1 MVEFIE
7 KVVYINLE
15 SRKDRLEQIQQELSI
30 FPPEKVERFNAI
42 FNEKGAIG
50 CSMSHIAVLEM
61 AISQNWKNVL
71 IVEDDMHWSN
81 FSQPIE
87 LLNKLLSPPY
97 DVIGLGGTL
106 VNYNRN
112 TYKASF
118 FSTTIAYVISHH
130 YYPILL
136 ENFKEGCQKLI
147 QSYEPPKYALDR
159 YWQQIQSRD
168 NWYII
173 MPPICIQRPSYSD
186 IEKKDVDYTSIFT
199 NPEQQQKRNP
209 LLKFLRRQ

>member
-1 MVEFIE
+1 MELIE

-15 SRKDRLEQIQQELSI
+15 RRKDRLVQIQQELSN
-30 FPPEKVERFNAI
+30 FPPEKVQRFDAI
-42 FNEKGAIG
+42 SHEKGLIG
-50 CSMSHIAVLEM
+50 CVKSHIAVLEL

-71 IVEDDMHWSN
+71 IVEDDMQWSSN
-81 FSQPIE
+81 FSE
-87 LLNKLLSPPY
+87 VVLRKLLSQSY

-118 FSTTIAYVISHH
+118 FSTTTAYVISNH
-130 YYPILL
+130 YYSVLL
-136 ENFKEGCQKLI
+136 ENFRQGCQKLVE
-147 QSYEPPKYALDR
+147 SYEPQKYALDR
-159 YWQQIQSRD
+159 YWQQIQARD

-186 IEKKDVDYTSIFT
+186 IENTDVNYSSLF
-199 NPEQQQKRNP
+199 NRKPNP
-209 LLKFLRRQ
+209 LSKWFKRQ

>member
-1 MVEFIE
+1 MELIE

-15 SRKDRLEQIQQELSI
+15 RRKDRLEQIQKELSI
-30 FPPEKVERFNAI
+30 FPPEKVQRFNAI
-42 FNEKGAIG
+42 SHEKGAIG

-71 IVEDDMHWSN
+71 IVEDDMQWSN
-81 FSQPIE
+81 FSQTIE
-87 LLNKLLSPPY
+87 LLNKLLSQPY
-97 DVIGLGGTL
+97 DVIGLGGTF

-112 TYKASF
+112 TYKAYS
-118 FSTTIAYVISHH
+118 FSTTTGYVVSNH
-130 YYPILL
+130 YYSVLL

-147 QSYEPPKYALDR
+147 EKYEPVKYAIDR
-159 YWQQIQSRD
+159 YWNQIQSRD

-186 IEKKDVDYTSIFT
+186 VENADVNYSLKFNGKT
-199 NPEQQQKRNP
+199 NP
-209 LLKFLRRQ
+209 LLRWLRR

>member
-1 MVEFIE
+1 MDFIE

-15 SRKDRLEQIQQELSI
+15 RRKDRLVQIQKELSI
-30 FPPEKVERFNAI
+30 FPPEKVQRFDAI
-42 FNEKGAIG
+42 SHEKGLIG
-50 CSMSHIAVLEM
+50 CVKSHIAVLEM

-71 IVEDDMHWSN
+71 IVEDDMQWSN
-81 FSQPIE
+81 FSE
-87 LLNKLLSPPY
+87 ALLNKLLSQPY

-112 TYKASF
+112 TYRASF
-118 FSTTIAYVISHH
+118 FSTTTAYVISNH
-130 YYPILL
+130 YYPVLL

-147 QSYEPPKYALDR
+147 EKYEPPKYALDR
-159 YWQQIQSRD
+159 YWQQIQARD

-186 IEKKDVDYTSIFT
+186 IENADVNYS
-199 NPEQQQKRNP
+199 
-209 LLKFLRRQ
+209 LLFNGKPNRLSRWFRR

>member
-1 MVEFIE
+1 MELIE

-15 SRKDRLEQIQQELSI
+15 RRKDRLEHIQKELSI
-30 FPPEKVERFNAI
+30 FPPEKVQRFDAI
-42 FNEKGAIG
+42 SHEKGAIG

-71 IVEDDMHWSN
+71 IVEDDMQWYN
-81 FSQPIE
+81 FSE
-87 LLNKLLSPPY
+87 VLLNKLLSQPY
-97 DVIGLGGTL
+97 DVIGLGGTF
-106 VNYNRN
+106 VKYNKD

-118 FSTTIAYVISHH
+118 FSTATAYVISNH

-136 ENFKEGCQKLI
+136 QNLKEGCQKLI
-147 QSYEPPKYALDR
+147 EIYEPSRYALDR
-159 YWQQIQSRD
+159 YWKQLQARD

-186 IEKKDVDYTSIFT
+186 IERRNVDYTSLFIF
-199 NPEQQQKRNP
+199 NDKKRNS
-209 LLKFLRRQ
+209 LLKFLRR

>member
-1 MVEFIE
+1 MELIE

-15 SRKDRLEQIQQELSI
+15 KRKDRLVQIQKELSI
-30 FPPEKVERFNAI
+30 FPPEKVQRFNAI

-50 CSMSHIAVLEM
+50 ASMSHIAVLEL

-71 IVEDDMHWSN
+71 IVEDDMQWYN
-81 FSQPIE
+81 FSEVI
-87 LLNKLLSPPY
+87 LRSLLSQPY
-97 DVIGLGGTL
+97 DVIGLGGTF
-106 VNYNRN
+106 VRYNKD

-118 FSTTIAYVISHH
+118 FSTATAYVISNH
-130 YYPILL
+130 YYSVLL
-136 ENFKEGCQKLI
+136 QNFKESCQKLI
-147 QSYEPPKYALDR
+147 ESYEPPKYALDR

-186 IEKKDVDYTSIFT
+186 IEKKDVDYTELFNSKT
-199 NPEQQQKRNP
+199 KRSF
-209 LLKFLRRQ
+209 LDRLRR

>member
-1 MVEFIE
+1 MELIE

-15 SRKDRLEQIQQELSI
+15 RRKDRLEQIKQELSI
-30 FPPEKVERFNAI
+30 FPPEKVHRFNAI
-42 FNEKGAIG
+42 SHEKGLIG
-50 CSMSHIAVLEM
+50 CVKSHIAVLEM

-71 IVEDDMHWSN
+71 IVEDDMQWSN
-81 FSQPIE
+81 FSEGILRNLISQ
-87 LLNKLLSPPY
+87 PY

-118 FSTTIAYVISHH
+118 FSTTTAYVISNH
-130 YYPILL
+130 YYSVLL

-147 QSYEPPKYALDR
+147 ESYEPPKYALDR
-159 YWQQIQSRD
+159 YWQQIQARD

-186 IEKKDVDYTSIFT
+186 IENAEVNYKTLFNRK
-199 NPEQQQKRNP
+199 PNP
-209 LLKFLRRQ
+209 LSKWFKR

>member
-1 MVEFIE
+1 MELIE

-15 SRKDRLEQIQQELSI
+15 RRKDRLEQIQKELSI
-30 FPPEKVERFNAI
+30 FPPEKVQRFNAI
-42 FNEKGAIG
+42 SHEKGAIG
-50 CSMSHIAVLEM
+50 CFMSHIAVLEM

-71 IVEDDMHWSN
+71 IVEDDMQWSN
-81 FSQPIE
+81 FSQTIE
-87 LLNKLLSPPY
+87 LLNKLLSQPY
-97 DVIGLGGTL
+97 DVIGLGGTF
-106 VNYNRN
+106 VKYNKD

-118 FSTTIAYVISHH
+118 FSTATAYVISNH
-130 YYPILL
+130 YYSVLL
-136 ENFKEGCQKLI
+136 QNFKQGCKNLI
-147 QSYEPPKYALDR
+147 ENYSPQLFALDR
-159 YWQQIQSRD
+159 YWKQIQARD
-168 NWYII
+168 NWYIV

>member
-1 MVEFIE
+1 MELIE

-15 SRKDRLEQIQQELSI
+15 KRKDRLEQIKQELSI
-30 FPPEKVERFNAI
+30 FPPEKVQRFNAI

-71 IVEDDMHWSN
+71 IVEDDMQWSN
-81 FSQPIE
+81 FSQTIE
-87 LLNKLLSPPY
+87 TLNKLLSQPY
-97 DVIGLGGTL
+97 DVIGLGGTF

-118 FSTTIAYVISHH
+118 FSTTTAYVISNH
-130 YYPILL
+130 YYPVLL
-136 ENFKEGCQKLI
+136 DNFKEGCQKLI
-147 QSYEPPKYALDR
+147 ESYEPPKYALDR
-159 YWQQIQSRD
+159 YWQQIQARD

-173 MPPICIQRPSYSD
+173 MPPICIQRSSYSD
-186 IEKKDVDYTSIFT
+186 IENT
-199 NPEQQQKRNP
+199 NVNYNSLFNSKTKRSF
-209 LLKFLRRQ
+209 LDRLRR

>member
-1 MVEFIE
+1 MELIE

-15 SRKDRLEQIQQELSI
+15 RRKDRLVQIQQELSI
-30 FPPEKVERFNAI
+30 FPPEKVQRFDAI
-42 FNEKGAIG
+42 SHEKGLIG
-50 CSMSHIAVLEM
+50 CVKSHIAVLEL

-71 IVEDDMHWSN
+71 IVEDDLKWSSN
-81 FSQPIE
+81 FSDMV
-87 LLNKLLSPPY
+87 LRNLLSQPY

-112 TYKASF
+112 TYRASF
-118 FSTTIAYVISHH
+118 FSTTTAYVISNH
-130 YYPILL
+130 YYPVLL
-136 ENFKEGCQKLI
+136 QNFKEGCQKLI
-147 QSYEPPKYALDR
+147 ESYEPQKYALDR

-186 IEKKDVDYTSIFT
+186 IENTDVNYDSLF
-199 NPEQQQKRNP
+199 NRKRNP
-209 LLKFLRRQ
+209 VSRFFKRQ